1 MTFSMFQTKNFAAN
15 PRPIRD

>member
-15 PRPIRD
+15 PRPMRD